1 MREKLKWRR
10 RANALATGRGP
21 VVRKILK
28 ATQAASA
35 VTRVSIASFILAL
48 IGILLYKLYYPS
60 GIILFEA
67 FVWLIEALSFL
78 GVAVALKIAGSRTI
92 AYKLRYE
99 FLRLEAIS
107 SAILGVIGLAVTATI
122 IEKALI
128 GKSSSTTPA
137 VLALYPL
144 GSAAASYMLEKYL
157 HKELRGLEFRIISI
171 NVIISK
177 LRYDVIVE
185 AGGGA
190 AILASSLMG
199 LPLVERVIIVAIGLY
214 VTYGLAGIVYSNM
227 QYIIGPGPEGHRR
240 EIKNKIVSIVK
251 TRGYNVRKVRV
262 ELYGT
267 FAEAEVWI
275 EMNADMPLREAHSKA
290 IIIARE
296 LVHTIPE
303 LLRVLVITVPS
314 RGVKIRRRRYARI
327 GQGNDRK
334 KQGKHGHRV

>member
-1 MREKLKWRR
+1 VQVKLKWRR
-10 RANALATGRGP
+10 SVNPLTTGKGP

-28 ATQAASA
+28 ATEAVSA

-48 IGILLYKLYYPS
+48 IGITLYKFYYPS

-67 FVWLIEALSFL
+67 FVWLIEALSFF

-92 AYKLRYE
+92 AYRLRYE

-107 SAILGVIGLAVTATI
+107 SVILSIIGLAVTATI

-128 GKSSSTTPA
+128 GKTGESTPA
-137 VLALYPL
+137 ILAMYPL
-144 GSAAASYMLEKYL
+144 GSAVASYILEKYL
-157 HKELRGLEFRIISI
+157 HKTLHGLEFKIVSI

-177 LRYDVIVE
+177 LKYDVIVE
-185 AGGGA
+185 AGGGT
-190 AILASSLMG
+190 AILASSLVG
-199 LPLVERVIIVAIGLY
+199 LPLIERVIIVAIGLY
-214 VTYGLAGIVYSNM
+214 VTYGLAGIIYSNM

-240 EIKNKIVSIVK
+240 EIKNKILSLAK
-251 TRGYNVRKVRV
+251 TRGYNIRKVRV

-275 EMNADMPLREAHSKA
+275 EMNADITLKDAHSKA
-290 IIIARE
+290 IILARD
-296 LVHTIPE
+296 LVHKIPE

-314 RGVKIRRRRYARI
+314 RRVRRKRYIRMARGNARRL
-327 GQGNDRK
+327 D
-334 KQGKHGHRV
+334 GHRQSL